1 MSNSGSE
8 SEFSDEEQG
17 AQTFSIQP
25 YQFEP
30 QVNTD
35 ERDINTESLSGNESM
50 EGSEELNPR
59 LKNSDWYVLCSLLH
73 CNSFTDLR
81 NKLLFGPDVVFII
94 VSFSFFFSFWEPWVH
109 KHYQAADKLLSVRIF
124 QYVFRITCCGHE
136 SCSKPSINSL
146 LPPQLDFS
154 SRREGCWTIFSA
166 RCLVLYKLTL
176 ARLQTKRTAFL

>member
-59 LKNSDWYVLCSLLH
+59 LKNSDLYVLCSLLH
-73 CNSFTDLR
+73 CNSFTNLR

-94 VSFSFFFSFWEPWVH
+94 VSFSFFFRFESLE
-109 KHYQAADKLLSVRIF
+109 
-124 QYVFRITCCGHE
+124 YVNIIKRPT
-136 SCSKPSINSL
+136 N
-146 LPPQLDFS
+146 
-154 SRREGCWTIFSA
+154 
-166 RCLVLYKLTL
+166 CLVFVFFNMSSELRAVDMKAVQNL
-176 ARLQTKRTAFL
+176 A